1 MSGYMTGNFKMTE
14 EFASAM
20 VTVIPIILLLGWAE
34 VQKLSTTYVAKK
46 APSLDRE
53 IRAVMYQIL
62 SQEAG
67 SQPDADASP
76 GQEAENRTPPEQ
88 AKIFEG
94 LFAIAWG
101 ALAILHV
108 VAELYLVRWLATTE
122 RAPSPGMARNVTLV
136 AGAGFVMLLVGA
148 FIPPLMLL
156 YTSAALRL
164 VSSIPL
170 LSRFL
175 KPLIGPTARE
185 QLVREASRT
194 EGRAASAEPA
204 NSPGDHSEGSV
215 PSQGSS

>member
-1 MSGYMTGNFKMTE
+1 MGGYMTGNFKMTE

-53 IRAVMYQIL
+53 IRAAMYRIL

-67 SQPDADASP
+67 SQADADTSS
-76 GQEAENRTPPEQ
+76 GQEAENRKPPGQ

-94 LFAIAWG
+94 LFAVVWG
-101 ALAILHV
+101 VLAVLHV
-108 VAELYLVRWLATTE
+108 LAELYLVRWLATTE
-122 RAPSPGMARNVTLV
+122 RAPSPGMARNVTLI

-148 FIPPLMLL
+148 FVPPLMLL
-156 YTSAALRL
+156 YTSTALRL

-175 KPLIGPTARE
+175 KPFIGPTARE
-185 QLVREASRT
+185 QLMREASRG
-194 EGRAASAEPA
+194 EGDAATAEPA
-204 NSPGDHSEGSV
+204 NSPRDTSADPV
-215 PSQGSS
+215 PSRGSS